1 MAQCVRADR
10 GDCWGVGCG
19 VVDLH
24 MKEMP
29 LGELFTSSRNW
40 LTLEGQSL

>member
-10 GDCWGVGCG
+10 GDCRGVGCR
-19 VVDLH
+19 VVGLR
-24 MKEMP
+24 MKEVP

-40 LTLEGQSL
+40 VTLEGKSL